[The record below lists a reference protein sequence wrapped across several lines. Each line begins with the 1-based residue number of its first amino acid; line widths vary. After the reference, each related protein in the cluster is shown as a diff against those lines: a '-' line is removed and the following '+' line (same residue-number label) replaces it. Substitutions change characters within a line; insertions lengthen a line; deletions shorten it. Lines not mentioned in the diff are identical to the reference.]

1 MNKKLKL
8 ALASYA
14 RSFAVAVVT
23 AYSVGQTEIKDLAV
37 AGVIAILGPAI
48 RAMNPKDSAFG
59 MVEHTVSIDLDKL
72 AKATKKKATKKK

>member
-1 MNKKLKL
+1 MNPKMKS

-23 AYSVGQTEIKDLAV
+23 AYSMGQTEVEDLIL

-48 RAMNPKDSAFG
+48 RAMNPNDTAFG
-59 MVEHTVSIDLDKL
+59 MTGNTIAVDLDKL
-72 AKATKKKATKKK
+72 AKSTKKKIKKK

>member
-1 MNKKLKL
+1 MNTKMKA

-23 AYSVGQTEIKDLAV
+23 AYSIGQTDIKDLAV

-59 MVEHTVSIDLDKL
+59 ITDNVVSVDLDKL
-72 AKATKKKATKKK
+72 AKATKKKTKKK

>member
-1 MNKKLKL
+1 MKS

-23 AYSVGQTEIKDLAV
+23 AYSMGQTEVEDLIL

-48 RAMNPKDSAFG
+48 RAMNPNDTAFG
-59 MVEHTVSIDLDKL
+59 MTGNTIAVDLDKL
-72 AKATKKKATKKK
+72 AKSTKKKIKKK

>member
-1 MNKKLKL
+1 MKA

-23 AYSVGQTEIKDLAV
+23 AYSMGQTEVEDLAL
-37 AGVIAILGPAI
+37 AGLIAILGPAI

-59 MVEHTVSIDLDKL
+59 MVDNTISVDLDKL
-72 AKATKKKATKKK
+72 AKATKKKIKKK

>member
-1 MNKKLKL
+1 MKS

-23 AYSVGQTEIKDLAV
+23 AYSMGQTEVEDLAL
-37 AGVIAILGPAI
+37 AGLIAILGPAI

-59 MVEHTVSIDLDKL
+59 MVDNTISVDLDKL
-72 AKATKKKATKKK
+72 AKATKKKIKKK

>member
-1 MNKKLKL
+1 MNQKMKS

-23 AYSVGQTEIKDLAV
+23 AYSMGQTEIEDLAL
-37 AGVIAILGPAI
+37 AGLIAILGPAI

-59 MVEHTVSIDLDKL
+59 MVDNTISVDLDKL
-72 AKATKKKATKKK
+72 AKATKKKIKKK